1 MENIIFCKEP
11 VEITRKEFDK
21 INELMKV
28 DFNDSDMPQM
38 ESLINA
44 LDARPETV
52 YASFMWEFEDNTKII
67 LDIESSYYAYMV
79 SCGWYNAVNDT
90 SGCFETEYQIYRFM
104 GFDIGDTTY
113 VCQFEIKD
121 EDKEEKTIKKYRVAL
136 TTTMRGYVTIEAEN
150 EEQAA
155 LFASNVDWNYG
166 DLEDTCPDDDVYCVD
181 TDDIIEFIEDYN

>member
-1 MENIIFCKEP
+1 MKNILFCKEP
-11 VEITRKEFDK
+11 IEITRKEFDK

-38 ESLINA
+38 ENLINA

-67 LDIESSYYAYMV
+67 MDIESSYYAYMV
-79 SCGWYNAVNDT
+79 SGGWYNAVNDT
-90 SGCFETEYQIYRFM
+90 SGCFEAEYQIYRFM

-121 EDKEEKTIKKYRVAL
+121 EETKGEQTTKTYRVGVAYCMYGYLTVEANSAEEAL
-136 TTTMRGYVTIEAEN
+136 KKANEANVSLADVAEAEYLDDSWDVDN
-150 EEQAA
+150 ESVTE
-155 LFASNVDWNYG
+155 LY
-166 DLEDTCPDDDVYCVD
+166 
-181 TDDIIEFIEDYN
+181 